1 MELIEE
7 NKPWVTFCMTTYKRP
22 EFLKKQLTSLSRQK
36 LSNFQV
42 VISDNDPDASGR
54 QIVESFNDQRF
65 CYYHNGENIGMI
77 ASFNKSIEK
86 AVTPYIVMLT
96 DDDHVDENM
105 LDEFKAIIEKYPGY
119 PIYMGCKRSGK
130 KQDEV
135 EIFDNENYVFE
146 FLHPRRTLVILW
158 SSCLLDR
165 KSVQQFGGIPDFGS
179 PHFAD
184 HALLLLCGKNKGG
197 VFINKMYGSL
207 ATHDQNFSKS
217 HFDLYYKG
225 CVGFYNF
232 ITSNFE
238 KKFFK
243 KDNINALEQH
253 LHTLFLNNYFALKK
267 YFTYKNY
274 QEETLNE
281 INSFSK
287 KLLSLSFMKSALLKF
302 RIRQLLF
309 LFKAPFFFMKYRSA

>member
-22 EFLKKQLTSLSRQK
+22 EFLKKQLLSLSRQTF
-36 LSNFQV
+36 SNFQV
-42 VISDNDPDASGR
+42 VISDNDPDASAR
-54 QIVESFNDQRF
+54 KIVEAFNDQRF

-77 ASFNKSIEK
+77 ASFNKSIHK
-86 AVTPYIVMLT
+86 AITPYIVMLT

-105 LDEFKAIIEKYPGY
+105 LKEFKAIIEKYPGY
-119 PIYMGCKRSGK
+119 PIYMGCKRSDK
-130 KQDEV
+130 EHDEI
-135 EIFDNENYVFE
+135 EIFDNENFIFQ
-146 FLHPRRTLVILW
+146 FLHPGRTSIILW

-165 KSVQQFGGIPDFGS
+165 ETVQEFGGIPDFGS

-207 ATHDQNFSKS
+207 ASHDQNFSKS

-238 KKFFK
+238 KKFYK

-253 LHTLFLNNYFALKK
+253 LQKWFLDNYFALKK

-281 INSFSK
+281 IKTFSEK
-287 KLLSLSFMKSALLKF
+287 ILSLSFMKSALSKF

-309 LFKAPFFFMKYRSA
+309 LFKVPFFFIKYRS

>member
-22 EFLKKQLTSLSRQK
+22 EFLKKQLLSLSRQTFP
-36 LSNFQV
+36 NFQV
-42 VISDNDPDASGR
+42 VISDNDPDASAR
-54 QIVESFNDQRF
+54 KIVEAFNDQRF

-77 ASFNKSIEK
+77 ASFNKSIHK
-86 AVTPYIVMLT
+86 AITPYIVMLT

-105 LDEFKAIIEKYPGY
+105 LKEFKAIIEKYPGY
-119 PIYMGCKRSGK
+119 PIYMGCKRSDK
-130 KQDEV
+130 EHDEI
-135 EIFDNENYVFE
+135 EIFDNENFIFQ
-146 FLHPRRTLVILW
+146 FLHPGRTSIILW

-165 KSVQQFGGIPDFGS
+165 ETVQEFGGIPDFGS

-207 ATHDQNFSKS
+207 ASHDQNFSKS

-238 KKFFK
+238 KKFYK

-253 LHTLFLNNYFALKK
+253 LQKWFLDNYFALKK

-281 INSFSK
+281 IKTFSEK
-287 KLLSLSFMKSALLKF
+287 ILSLSFMKSALSKF

-309 LFKAPFFFMKYRSA
+309 LFKVPFFFIKYRS

>member
-22 EFLKKQLTSLSRQK
+22 EFLKKQLLSLSRQTF
-36 LSNFQV
+36 SNFQV

-54 QIVESFNDQRF
+54 EIVEAFHDQRF
-65 CYYHNGENIGMI
+65 RYYPNGKNIGMI

-86 AVTPYIVMLT
+86 AFTPYIVMLT

-105 LDEFKAIIEKYPGY
+105 LNEFNSVIEKHPGY
-119 PIYMGCKRSGK
+119 PIYLGCKRSDK

-146 FLHPRRTLVILW
+146 FLHPGRTLVILW

-165 KSVQQFGGIPDFGS
+165 KTVQEFGGIPDFGS

-197 VFINKMYGSL
+197 VFINKLYGSL
-207 ATHDQNFSKS
+207 ASHDQNFSKS
-217 HFDLYYKG
+217 HFDLYYQG

-238 KKFFK
+238 ERIFK
-243 KDNINALEQH
+243 KDNINALEEH
-253 LHTLFLNNYFALKK
+253 LHIWFLNNYFALKK

-274 QEETLNE
+274 QEEILNE
-281 INSFSK
+281 INSFSEK
-287 KLLSLSFMKSALLKF
+287 ILSLSFMKSALLKF
-302 RIRQLLF
+302 RIRQLVF
-309 LFKAPFFFMKYRSA
+309 LFKAPFFFIKYRSA